1 MIKLRHYIFIN
12 PHNVLSRKHKKL
24 DFIKKIHLRNYNK
37 GERIIY
43 WFYEDILKLLQS
55 YDKELADL
63 FSKINKMYPALLA
76 DIGRYIILYKFGGVY
91 LDLKV
96 LAKNEIYKLI
106 YFIKKFNKNIEAI
119 GWKHP
124 KENRTRNGGI
134 IALTKNNIFFHNV
147 LQNIKIKLLKQ
158 KKENKQIN
166 SSKMFNIGS
175 KTYIE
180 LFEIY
185 EKQNKVAKFPF
196 QKKIV
201 KFNRKI
207 YKLNFVRWQNT
218 HQKLFEEEKEEK
230 NK

>member
-24 DFIKKIHLRNYNK
+24 DFIKKIHLRNYNQ
-37 GERIIY
+37 GEIIIY
-43 WFYEDILKLLQS
+43 WFYEDILNLLQS

-91 LDLKV
+91 LDLKF

-106 YFIKKFNKNIEAI
+106 YFTKKFNKNIQVI

-124 KENRTRNGGI
+124 NENRTRNVGI

-147 LQNIKIKLLKQ
+147 LQNIKKKLLEE

-166 SSKMFNIGS
+166 SSKMFYIGS
-175 KTYIE
+175 KTYID
-180 LFEIY
+180 LFKIY
-185 EKQNKVAKFPF
+185 EKQNKVAKFSF
-196 QKKIV
+196 QKNIV

-218 HQKLFEEEKEEK
+218 HQKLFEEEE
-230 NK
+230 N

>member
-55 YDKELADL
+55 YDKKLAYL

-91 LDLKV
+91 LDLKL

-106 YFIKKFNKNIEAI
+106 YFTKKFNKNIKVI

-124 KENRTRNGGI
+124 KKNRTRNGGI
-134 IALTKNNIFFHNV
+134 IALRKNVKFFDIV
-147 LQNIKIKLLKQ
+147 LQNIKKKLLKE
-158 KKENKQIN
+158 KKVNKKIN
-166 SSKMFNIGS
+166 SSKMFYIGS
-175 KTYIE
+175 KTYID
-180 LFEIY
+180 LFKIY
-185 EKQNKVAKFPF
+185 EKQNKVAKYPF
-196 QKKIV
+196 QKNIV
-201 KFNRKI
+201 KFKRKI

-218 HQKLFEEEKEEK
+218 HQKLFEEKK
-230 NK
+230 